1 MPPLPPRRAPEL
13 ARLALIR
20 VSMLAGVLTFGAVV
34 WFLRRSGNAPP
45 LTEAAATLRVVG
57 AAVALFAAA
66 GIATFRVLAGRAREP
81 EQRLVLSIGGWAVGE
96 AAALYGGFYYYATG
110 RPLGYMLGLMILLVS
125 FVFIP
130 VTPRRR

>member
-1 MPPLPPRRAPEL
+1 MPPPPPRRSPEL

-34 WFLRRSGNAPP
+34 WFLRRGGNAPP
-45 LTEAAATLRVVG
+45 VTDAAATLRLAGAVV
-57 AAVALFAAA
+57 AAVAVA
-66 GIATFRVLAGRAREP
+66 GIATFRLLAGRARDP
-81 EQRLVLSIGGWAVGE
+81 GQRRALSIAGWAVGE